1 MSISENINK
10 QVIDAMKARN
20 EDRLRA
26 LRGIKAAFLLAA
38 TESGNREVTDEVA
51 VKTIQKLAK
60 QRKDSIEIFSQQ
72 NRQDLVEKES
82 AELKVLEEFL
92 PKPLSDE
99 EIIQI
104 LKNII
109 TETGAMGMK
118 DLGKIMPLA
127 MSKTAGKADGSKI
140 SNLLKQLLTA

>member
-1 MSISENINK
+1 MSISDNINK

-109 TETGAMGMK
+109 TETGAIGMK

-127 MSKTAGKADGSKI
+127 MNKTAGKADGSKI

>member
-127 MSKTAGKADGSKI
+127 MNKTAGKADGSKI